1 MIAGIMTTTSQAFF
15 HPTFGVNPTMNF
27 LNRWCAVLGIVL
39 TGLCTWPHAVA
50 QDTASKPAQ
59 HARHQRPQLATG
71 AAIAP
76 DGRLWVVGLNA
87 QAQLFV
93 QSTPLG
99 GAVQWSEARILNTGA
114 DPIAADGESR
124 PKIAFGPQGWAVISY
139 TMPLAKPYTG
149 FIRMLR
155 SSDGGQT
162 FSAPFTVHQDRQ
174 EITHRFESV
183 AFDAQGVLHTL
194 WVDKRDQP
202 PKGSAQK
209 YAGAAIYR
217 NESKDGGQTFG
228 PDTKLADHS
237 CECCRIGL
245 ARNPQG
251 QLQATWRHVFEGST
265 RDHAFASVGAP
276 ANRITRS
283 THDDWQINACPHHG
297 PGLAANVG
305 GAQAGYH
312 TVWFGIR
319 KVNGQ
324 EQAAVRYARL
334 NPQGEPL
341 PETVRVLPDA
351 RAEHADV
358 LAEGQNVAVV
368 WRSSEGAVTSLKA
381 WLSTDGGQ
389 NFTLKTLGQSTGY
402 NDHPRLAQSGARM
415 VVVWR
420 NTQETQV
427 HDLRF

>member
-1 MIAGIMTTTSQAFF
+1 
-15 HPTFGVNPTMNF
+15 MNI
-27 LNRWCAVLGIVL
+27 LNRWCALSIL
-39 TGLCTWPHAVA
+39 AVA
-50 QDTASKPAQ
+50 SLCALPSAGAQNTVKEAVKPAASSQ

-76 DGRLWVVGLNA
+76 DGRLWAVGLNA

-93 QSTPLG
+93 QSTPLD
-99 GAVQWSEARILNTGA
+99 GALQWSEARIVSTGA

-124 PKIAFGPQGWAVISY
+124 PKIAFGPEGWAVISY

-174 EITHRFESV
+174 EITHRFDSV
-183 AFDAQGVLHTL
+183 AFDGQGVLHTL

-217 NESKDGGQTFG
+217 NESKDGGLTFG
-228 PDTKLADHS
+228 PDTKVADHS

-245 ARNPQG
+245 ARSPQG
-251 QLQATWRHVFEGST
+251 TLQATWRHVFEGNT
-265 RDHAFASVGAP
+265 RDHAFATLGDP

-283 THDDWQINACPHHG
+283 TFDGWQINACPHHG
-297 PGLAANVG
+297 PGLALNA
-305 GAQAGYH
+305 ATSGYH

-324 EQAAVRYARL
+324 DQAAVRYARL
-334 NPQGEPL
+334 NAQGEPL
-341 PETVRVLPDA
+341 PETLRVLPDA

-358 LAEGQNVAVV
+358 MADGQNVAVV
-368 WRSSEGAVTSLKA
+368 WRSSEGAQTTLKA

-389 NFTLKTLGQSTGY
+389 NFTLKTLSQTTGH
-402 NDHPRLAQSGARM
+402 NDHPRLAQSGSRM

-427 HDLRF
+427 HDIRF

>member
-1 MIAGIMTTTSQAFF
+1 MKL
-15 HPTFGVNPTMNF
+15 
-27 LNRWCAVLGIVL
+27 LNRWCAVW
-39 TGLCTWPHAVA
+39 GLVMAWLFMLPQAGAQVA
-50 QDTASKPAQ
+50 AKDASQLAATSQ
-59 HARHQRPQLATG
+59 HRHQRPQLATG

-76 DGRLWVVGLNA
+76 DGHLWVVGLNA

-99 GAVQWSEARILNTGA
+99 DAVQWSEARILNTGA

-124 PKIAFGPQGWAVISY
+124 PKIVFGPQGWAVISY

-174 EITHRFESV
+174 EITHRFDSV

-202 PKGSAQK
+202 PKGSTQK

-217 NESKDGGQTFG
+217 NESKDGGMTFG

-251 QLQATWRHVFEGST
+251 QLQATWRHVFEGGI
-265 RDHAFASVGAP
+265 RDHAFASVSAP

-283 THDDWQINACPHHG
+283 SHDEWQINACPHHG
-297 PGLAANVG
+297 PGLALNAG
-305 GAQAGYH
+305 GNPTGYH

-324 EQAAVRYARL
+324 DQAAVRYARL
-334 NPQGEPL
+334 NTQGEPL
-341 PETVRVLPDA
+341 TETVRVLPDA

-358 LAEGQNVAVV
+358 MADGQNVAVV
-368 WRSSEGAVTSLKA
+368 WRSSEGAQTTLKA

-389 NFTLKTLGQSTGY
+389 NFTLKTLGQTTGY

-427 HDLRF
+427 HDIRF

>member
-1 MIAGIMTTTSQAFF
+1 MNFMNRWYEVLGLAMAWLCVVPQAGAQDAVKGANKPAATSQ
-15 HPTFGVNPTMNF
+15 H
-27 LNRWCAVLGIVL
+27 
-39 TGLCTWPHAVA
+39 
-50 QDTASKPAQ
+50 
-59 HARHQRPQLATG
+59 RHQRPQLATG

-76 DGRLWVVGLNA
+76 DGRLWVVGINA

-93 QSTPLG
+93 QSTPLD
-99 GAVQWSEARILNTGA
+99 GALKWSEADILNTGA

-124 PKIAFGPQGWAVISY
+124 PKIAFGPHGWALISY

-228 PDTKLADHS
+228 PDTKVADHS

-245 ARNPQG
+245 AFNPQG
-251 QLQATWRHVFEGST
+251 QLQATWRHVFEGSI

-283 THDDWQINACPHHG
+283 TRDDWQINACPHHG
-297 PGLAANVG
+297 PGLASHAG
-305 GAQAGYH
+305 GAQPGYH

-319 KVNGQ
+319 KVAGQ
-324 EQAAVRYARL
+324 DQAAVRYARL
-334 NPQGEPL
+334 NAQGEPL
-341 PETVRVLPDA
+341 PETLRVLPDA

-358 LAEGQNVAVV
+358 MADGQNVALV
-368 WRSSEGAVTSLKA
+368 WRSSEGAQTTLKA

-389 NFTLKTLGQSTGY
+389 NFTLKTLGQATGY

-427 HDLRF
+427 HDIRF

>member
-1 MIAGIMTTTSQAFF
+1 
-15 HPTFGVNPTMNF
+15 MNI
-27 LNRWCAVLGIVL
+27 LNRWCALSAWMMA
-39 TGLCTWPHAVA
+39 GLCAVPQAMA
-50 QDTASKPAQ
+50 QESVKEASKPAATSQ
-59 HARHQRPQLATG
+59 HRHQRPQLATG

-99 GAVQWSEARILNTGA
+99 GALQWSEARIVNTGS

-174 EITHRFESV
+174 EITHRFDSV

-245 ARNPQG
+245 TRNPQG
-251 QLQATWRHVFEGST
+251 QLQATWRHVFDSTT
-265 RDHAFASVGAP
+265 RDHAFASVSAP

-283 THDDWQINACPHHG
+283 TYDGWQINACPHHG
-297 PGLAANVG
+297 PGLALNASTS
-305 GAQAGYH
+305 GYH

-324 EQAAVRYARL
+324 DQAAVRYARL
-334 NPQGEPL
+334 NTQGEPL
-341 PETVRVLPDA
+341 TEAVRALPDA

-358 LAEGQNVAVV
+358 LADGPNVAVV

-389 NFTLKTLGQSTGY
+389 NFALKTLGQATGY
-402 NDHPRLAQSGARM
+402 NDHPRLAQSGSRM

-427 HDLRF
+427 HELRF